1 MSTLAITMMVLFIL
15 IIWGGLVIS
24 TIALRRFP
32 DESVGDFGTS
42 PYATDEV
49 LIDQEFH
56 RH

>member
-24 TIALRRFP
+24 TIALRRSP